1 MDYLDF
7 VKVAKIVEV
16 KGHLTPEGIN
26 KVNSLKSGMNSS
38 RLCLALARQA

>member
-26 KVNSLKSGMNSS
+26 KINSLKSGMNSS
-38 RLCLALARQA
+38 RIYN

>member
-26 KVNSLKSGMNSS
+26 KINYLKSGLNSS
-38 RLCLALARQA
+38 RIYN